1 MYDKQW
7 RTQSDGIT
15 NCEQRF
21 MWEGLCLFIVVKCS
35 DNEVLSFFSWRRHFW
50 CGTHRSRAKSCSV
63 LEKIHASFRLV
74 GFQKFWLALFSDV
87 FPRRSPTVV
96 DGRSALVLL
105 CLVLHCAR
113 ASMLP
118 GFLFN
123 LFIISILTIDVDRL
137 KFYADRLL

>member
-1 MYDKQW
+1 MTRCYPFSHDAV
-7 RTQSDGIT
+7 TSDVEHIVRGRRVARYLK
-15 NCEQRF
+15 RF
-21 MWEGLCLFIVVKCS
+21 MLRS
-35 DNEVLSFFSWRRHFW
+35 DWLVFRSFDWRYF
-50 CGTHRSRAKSCSV
+50 G
-63 LEKIHASFRLV
+63 
-74 GFQKFWLALFSDV
+74 DV